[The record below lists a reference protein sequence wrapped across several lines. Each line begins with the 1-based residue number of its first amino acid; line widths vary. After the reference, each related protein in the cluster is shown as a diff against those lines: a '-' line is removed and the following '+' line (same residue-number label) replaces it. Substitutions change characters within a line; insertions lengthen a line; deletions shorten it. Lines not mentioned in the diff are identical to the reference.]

1 MHVPIKLL
9 SNLVDPSPTNMR
21 GDPLREPKK
30 FEDSFAQEQASQ
42 GDANEQYAPPLNTPS
57 LHTEIDYH
65 NLDHKNKLPT
75 NNNAHI
81 AIDVEWLRQLI
92 GKNPISALE
101 GQVIVNEKQNETRS
115 LQAQRLYLTGEAGPK
130 EPDHTT
136 LASNFTSGID
146 ILHLTFPKNAELSP
160 PTMQSIGD
168 TGTPEFHSEQI
179 LSAEL
184 IPKAQLIESSL
195 ASFELIKRE
204 KNLTVETFTAFG
216 LARQPSSYINDDG
229 RFLNSLVIKGGARS
243 KVDYLNLVR
252 GSNFTNEALS
262 GPDSLKE
269 LGMNYEL
276 SNVSINLPLK
286 TKLKASA
293 SSLYYP
299 AIQLNESGSANYD
312 LGRVLQSVLDAKGS
326 PFVNSEHNSLQFY
339 IPTSLHLSSKNNIQ
353 PKHEMGNASNT
364 EEEFLASDSPRNA
377 NQVKFSATSD
387 LNAQNSNENKFDRS
401 NLVDAPRIHKLD
413 ISLNTWQKIFNSQI
427 SKAAFENITKLQ
439 FSINPKKLG
448 RVSVTLQM
456 DAGTVNVSIVSSNGH
471 VANILQTSEGKLETL
486 LSDHGMKL
494 ASFNV
499 NSEHNGRDKRDRA
512 QTKESKSEIV
522 DRDGSK
528 TTIGLQSEVTSKAPS
543 AHNGDYDYL
552 V

>member
-81 AIDVEWLRQLI
+81 AIDVEWLRQLT

-101 GQVIVNEKQNETRS
+101 GQVIVNEQQNETRS

-130 EPDHTT
+130 EPNHTT
-136 LASNFTSGID
+136 LAGNFTSGID

-179 LSAEL
+179 LPAEL

-252 GSNFTNEALS
+252 SSNFTNEALS
-262 GPDSLKE
+262 GTDSLKA

-276 SNVSINLPLK
+276 SNVSNNLPLK

-293 SSLYYP
+293 SSLYYS

-499 NSEHNGRDKRDRA
+499 NSEHNGREKRDRA

>member
-42 GDANEQYAPPLNTPS
+42 GDANEQYAPPLNIPS
-57 LHTEIDYH
+57 LHTEIDYD
-65 NLDHKNKLPT
+65 NLDHKNTLPT

-101 GQVIVNEKQNETRS
+101 GQVIVNEQQNETRS
-115 LQAQRLYLTGEAGPK
+115 LQAQRFHLTGEAGPK
-130 EPDHTT
+130 EPNHTT

-168 TGTPEFHSEQI
+168 TSTPEFHSEQI
-179 LSAEL
+179 LPAEL

-229 RFLNSLVIKGGARS
+229 RFLNSLVIKGGAKS

-276 SNVSINLPLK
+276 SNVSITLPLK

-293 SSLYYP
+293 SSLYYS

-326 PFVNSEHNSLQFY
+326 PFVNSEQDSLQFY
-339 IPTSLHLSSKNNIQ
+339 IPTSLHLSSKNNVQ
-353 PKHEMGNASNT
+353 LKHEMGNASNT
-364 EEEFLASDSPRNA
+364 EEESLASDSPRNA

-499 NSEHNGRDKRDRA
+499 NSEHNGREKRDRA

-528 TTIGLQSEVTSKAPS
+528 MTIGLQSEVTSKAPS